1 MKRLFILAVTL
12 VTVFM
17 FSSVSFAAGA
27 MTVAKK
33 KFMNPKGEFKYKI
46 TLTLTHVGGAFS
58 VAIPAATIAELDG
71 FYLYSVV
78 AYPGSVAATDDTDI
92 VITAST
98 GNKSTDILGGNG
110 TNLIDATTTKETIP
124 HQTFSDL
131 NFFWVIDADDTYTV
145 TTANATAATA
155 NPVLELIFL
164 DK

>member
-1 MKRLFILAVTL
+1 MKRVLFLTVLAVFWAT
-12 VTVFM
+12 
-17 FSSVSFAAGA
+17 SVLAAGT
-27 MTVAKK
+27 MTVTKK
-33 KFMNPKGEFKYKI
+33 KFQNPKGEFKYKV
-46 TLTLTHVGGAFS
+46 TLALTHVGGAFS

-78 AYPGSVAATDDTDI
+78 AYPGSVAATDDTDL
-92 VITAST
+92 VITSSNS

-110 TNLIDATTTKETIP
+110 LNIIDATTTKETIP

-145 TTANATAATA
+145 TTANNAVATA